1 MLKVVLNFLVF
12 AYCSRQNM
20 FSTYTQRDRENR
32 SVLNSTSKYQKNKRE
47 KRREK
52 KIENKMSKQNGK
64 FVALHC

>member
-1 MLKVVLNFLVF
+1 
-12 AYCSRQNM
+12 M

-32 SVLNSTSKYQKNKRE
+32 SVFNSTSKYQKNKRE

-64 FVALHC
+64 FVALHCWIRREDEKQRRQVEKK